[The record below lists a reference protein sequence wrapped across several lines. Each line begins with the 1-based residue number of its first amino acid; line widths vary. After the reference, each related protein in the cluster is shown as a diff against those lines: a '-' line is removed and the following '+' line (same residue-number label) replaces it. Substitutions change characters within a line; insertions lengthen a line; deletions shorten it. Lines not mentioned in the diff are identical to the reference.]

1 MAPNTVEVFHEE
13 IQICESEKS
22 DSRAQNADDGSETEL
37 LEPQEEKQL
46 IRRIDIQ

>member
-1 MAPNTVEVFHEE
+1 MAPNTVEIFHEE

-22 DSRAQNADDGSETEL
+22 DSKAHSAHDGSETEL
-37 LEPQEEKQL
+37 LEAHEERRL